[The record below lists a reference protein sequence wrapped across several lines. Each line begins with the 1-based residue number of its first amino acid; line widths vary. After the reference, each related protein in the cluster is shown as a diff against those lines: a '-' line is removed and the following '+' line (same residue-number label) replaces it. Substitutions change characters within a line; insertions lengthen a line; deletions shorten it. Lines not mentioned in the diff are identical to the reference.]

1 MLAVFRVRDGWLAWL
16 GVLASVLL
24 VTGFVLY
31 PRMDAAR
38 SGRAFARNVEQL
50 AGGIAELGF
59 VDLREQFALQL
70 RRPIVYFGSG
80 RILDREREAA
90 DAATWLAENPNRGV
104 VVDDHARELCF
115 ASLRPEPLGYWHREH
130 WFLVRGAP
138 DPACVARGDAAS
150 ARGYVP
156 PKGALNTD
164 S

>member
-1 MLAVFRVRDGWLAWL
+1 M
-16 GVLASVLL
+16 
-24 VTGFVLY
+24 
-31 PRMDAAR
+31 
-38 SGRAFARNVEQL
+38 
-50 AGGIAELGF
+50 
-59 VDLREQFALQL
+59 
-70 RRPIVYFGSG
+70 
-80 RILDREREAA
+80 LDREREAA
-90 DAATWLAENPNRGV
+90 DAATWLAENPNRAV
-104 VVDDHARELCF
+104 VVDDQARELCF